1 MPPSLA
7 LLLWLISLVALLR
20 YDPARDSKISMALW
34 VPVLFIFITASR
46 NPSQW
51 LGGQLGLS
59 AQALEDGNPLDR
71 IITFSLIL
79 LAAGVLI
86 SRSFKWSSFFQRNLA
101 LVAYISFALMSVLW
115 SDFPF
120 IAIKR
125 WIRDLGNYLVI
136 LVVLSDPRP
145 TEAVRMV
152 LRRLGFLL
160 VPLSILLNKYYPLV
174 SKQYDVWTG
183 ADYYVGATTSKN
195 MLGVMCLVIGL
206 SFFWDTVTRW
216 PERKQKRAKRIILVD
231 IALFAMTASLLRT
244 AHSTTSTVCL
254 IVGCLVIAAAHTK
267 IVKRHPTFLKVLVP
281 ATFCL
286 YLILSLGLNMNGAM
300 AGAIGKDPTLTD
312 RTKIWSFLLN
322 MHTNRLIGTGYE
334 SFWLGSRLETFWET
348 SGVGHLNEAHNGYLE
363 VYLNLGLAG
372 LLLLMGF
379 VIASYRTICKRLK
392 PFSNL
397 ASLGLALW
405 ITMLFYSV
413 TEAGFRGGLMWLVF
427 LLGGIAIPERAT
439 SRVRNVVS
447 FDGVGAVGQVASL
460 PLGTTC
466 QRR

>member
-1 MPPSLA
+1 
-7 LLLWLISLVALLR
+7 
-20 YDPARDSKISMALW
+20 
-34 VPVLFIFITASR
+34 
-46 NPSQW
+46 
-51 LGGQLGLS
+51 
-59 AQALEDGNPLDR
+59 
-71 IITFSLIL
+71 
-79 LAAGVLI
+79 
-86 SRSFKWSSFFQRNLA
+86 
-101 LVAYISFALMSVLW
+101 
-115 SDFPF
+115 
-120 IAIKR
+120 
-125 WIRDLGNYLVI
+125 
-136 LVVLSDPRP
+136 
-145 TEAVRMV
+145 MV

-231 IALFAMTASLLRT
+231 VAFFAMTISLLRT

-322 MHTNRLIGTGYE
+322 MHTNPLIGTGYE

-363 VYLNLGLAG
+363 VYLNLGLIG

-379 VIASYRTICKRLK
+379 VIASYRTICRRLK
-392 PFSNL
+392 PFSSL

-413 TEAGFRGGLMWLVF
+413 TEAGFRGGLMWLMF
-427 LLGGIAIPERAT
+427 LLGGIAIPERAM
-439 SRVRNVVS
+439 SRVRSTVP
-447 FDGVGAVGQVASL
+447 FDGVGAVERVASL
-460 PLGTTC
+460 PLGATC